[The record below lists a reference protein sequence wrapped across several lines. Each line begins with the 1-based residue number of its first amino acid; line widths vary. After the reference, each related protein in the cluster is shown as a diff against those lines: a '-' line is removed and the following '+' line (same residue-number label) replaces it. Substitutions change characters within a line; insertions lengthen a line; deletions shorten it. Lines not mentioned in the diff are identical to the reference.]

1 MIDKHEENIDNLASE
16 ANEIMAENK
25 YYYKKLFLYE
35 KYIAMTK
42 DVITNLLSNNN
53 IESAIECFDKYI
65 EEIQKD
71 YDNMNKLYE
80 EKELPEYNNLMDNCF
95 SEITMGK
102 PILEKERNTKF
113 FLEYSKLEKDDII
126 KDLKRSIK
134 KSKEFQLFREPSR
147 YTLIKMKEGAKEIEK
162 ATNELQQNML
172 YELKK
177 CNKFKERIIKY
188 NEQIKVI
195 KKNIDILKN
204 NNKIE
209 DSESNISIE
218 NNIEIIEKPEFYK
231 GKMNLKNSM
240 NVELINGF
248 GFKGRSKK
256 FQEDNKSEPG
266 SEDRKKTK
274 KEKEKNG
281 TRLIPEF
288 EKVEDLF
295 EISDVELDKANMIY
309 DELNS
314 DEEIV
319 FFSKIKQPIKL
330 TEFHFD
336 DVKKEIP
343 EINLDQIEYNKLKVI
358 KEDDLYS
365 IQRRKYKSQ
374 NIDNNI
380 KELKK
385 DIEKIEQQINL
396 IKEKEKIM
404 KDYIDKVKNKYLALR
419 KFTKKNTS
427 VHNKKIKFI
436 KKSLLYKGGE
446 NIKEEASDE
455 DDIDNDGFGSDYEN
469 EQNEEED
476 FGKGKQSVF
485 VGPGAGET
493 NETDGKQFGG
503 WGGNLGKSVNDFMFK
518 NKLRDKLKKPRAKS
532 K

>member
-1 MIDKHEENIDNLASE
+1 MIDKHDDNINNLASE

-25 YYYKKLFLYE
+25 YYYKKLSLYE

-42 DVITNLLSNNN
+42 DVITKLLSNNDT
-53 IESAIECFDKYI
+53 ESALETFDKYI

-95 SEITMGK
+95 SEISLGK
-102 PILEKERNTKF
+102 PLLEKERNTKF
-113 FLEYSKLEKDDII
+113 YLEYSKLEKDDII

-162 ATNELQQNML
+162 TTNELQQNML

-188 NEQIKVI
+188 NKQIKEI
-195 KKNIDILKN
+195 EKNIDILKN
-204 NNKIE
+204 KNKPKK
-209 DSESNISIE
+209 DSDSNISIDY
-218 NNIEIIEKPEFYK
+218 NEIRLEPEFFK
-231 GKMNLKNSM
+231 GKNDLKYSY
-240 NVELINGF
+240 NVGIFNGF
-248 GFKGRSKK
+248 GFNSHNKK
-256 FQEDNKSEPG
+256 FKEDNKSEGG
-266 SEDRKKTK
+266 SEDRKKK
-274 KEKEKNG
+274 KNDRKKRGEAI
-281 TRLIPEF
+281 IPEF
-288 EKVEDLF
+288 QKVEDLF
-295 EISDVELDKANMIY
+295 EISDVETDKENMIY

-319 FFSKIKQPIKL
+319 FSTKIRQPIKL

-336 DVKKEIP
+336 DVKKEVP
-343 EINLDQIEYNKLKVI
+343 EINLAQIEYNKMKVV

-365 IQRRKYKSQ
+365 LQRRKYKSQ

-385 DIEKIEQQINL
+385 DIEKLEQQIEL
-396 IKEKEKIM
+396 VKQKEKIM
-404 KDYIDKVKNKYLALR
+404 KDYIEKVKKKYLEIR
-419 KFTKKNTS
+419 KYSKRNTS
-427 VHNKKIKFI
+427 VHNKEVKFI
-436 KKSLLYKGGE
+436 KKSLLYTGGE
-446 NIKEEASDE
+446 NIEEEEMSNE
-455 DDIDNDGFGSDYEN
+455 ENEINGERYGSDYEN

-476 FGKGKQSVF
+476 FGKGKQSVY
-485 VGPGAGET
+485 VGARENKEVDDNQLGR
-493 NETDGKQFGG
+493 FGG
-503 WGGNLGKSVNDFMFK
+503 TLGKSVNDFMFK
-518 NKLRDKLKKPRAKS
+518 NKLRNKLKNYRPKS